1 MSNTILLKRS
11 DISNSVPLSGNLVPG
26 ELALN
31 FADGNLFFKD
41 ATSNIVLLTSTQF
54 VNVTGNVTG
63 SNLVTSG
70 NVSGTNILGNGS
82 QLTGINTFS
91 TVSVATQDNVVADSI
106 ADTLTFVAGSGI
118 AITTNAGA
126 DSITISATGSGLIFV
141 DGADFGSVT
150 EAVTLSDDLGLIT
163 AAVEAESDLGSIV
176 TSGVFFPDLLVVAN
190 IDDFQLFGGTNGQYL
205 GTSGNGILQWQT
217 LDSAPLAG
225 NMSGNINGNTF
236 SIVNLASLAV
246 NGNVTS
252 GNLSVGTGTLT
263 VGSVVNSNAN
273 GVGNIGS
280 SATNFDTVFARATS
294 AQYADLAEKYTA
306 DTDYDPGT
314 VVIFGG
320 NNEVT
325 ISNAVGDHRVAGV
338 VSTNPAHVMNS
349 GLTSQHVVTVALT
362 GRVPTR
368 VLGPVCKGDLMVSST
383 NGYAQAC
390 NQPLIGSI
398 IGKSLENLLDSTGI
412 IEIVVGVR

>member
-118 AITTNAGA
+118 AITTNAGT